1 MWRRVRKIGILGGMG
16 PAATVDFLAKI
27 VAATPAHCDQEH
39 IPVIVWSDP
48 QTPDRTQALLD
59 PDSPSP
65 VPALRDGAMA
75 LERAGADFIAIA
87 CNTAHH
93 WHHCIQKA
101 TAIPVL
107 HIADVAV
114 DELVRTGARA
124 GGAIGL
130 MGTNGTL
137 VSGHYRRRLEAAG
150 FEVIVPDQSSQATLM
165 TAIEAVKAGNMARG
179 REAAMQTARLLLEH
193 GAERLLLACT
203 ELPVAL
209 RSDLHAIPFVDA
221 TDALAKAC
229 VALAMSAPA
238 TAAEL
243 SDAASPARQQ
253 QCQTITTS

>member
-16 PAATVDFLAKI
+16 PAATVDFLTKI

-48 QTPDRTQALLD
+48 RTPDRTLALLN

-75 LERAGADFIAIA
+75 LEKAGADFIAIA

-101 TAIPVL
+101 TTIPVL

-114 DELVRTGARA
+114 DELARTEVRA

-130 MGTNGTL
+130 MGTNG
-137 VSGHYRRRLEAAG
+137 
-150 FEVIVPDQSSQATLM
+150 IVFKSLRNATGSSVQA
-165 TAIEAVKAGNMARG
+165 
-179 REAAMQTARLLLEH
+179 
-193 GAERLLLACT
+193 
-203 ELPVAL
+203 
-209 RSDLHAIPFVDA
+209 RSSL
-221 TDALAKAC
+221 
-229 VALAMSAPA
+229 SAPCSRSRRA
-238 TAAEL
+238 VCI
-243 SDAASPARQQ
+243 AASRPCAILPAFTASIAVISVA
-253 QCQTITTS
+253 CED